1 MLNTFQSFNELGLPV
16 QLLSSLEKL
25 KYVTPTPV
33 QAAAIPV
40 ALAGKDVLATAQTG
54 TGKTA
59 AFAIPMLTWLM
70 ADHTKCALIL
80 APTRELAAQIQQVIR
95 NLSVGMKM
103 RGALLVGGE
112 SFNRQADDL
121 YHGVDY
127 IVATPGRLN
136 DHLEQNTVDLSVID
150 ILVVDEFDRM
160 LDMGFAPQVKQIMK
174 HVSNDRQ
181 TLLFSAT
188 LPPEIMNLASSYL
201 KNPERIAINPVLQA
215 APEVKEETI
224 RTTQPEKNNIIL
236 KVMQEREGRILV
248 FTRTKSR
255 TDRLARLLFQK
266 GHDVV
271 SLHGGHTQS
280 QRKMALEK
288 FRRGSHRIMVAT
300 DLASR
305 GIDVNDINHVINY
318 DIPESRE
325 DYIHRIGRT
334 GRSGKTGNALNLL
347 TELDTDA
354 ERILTGKKPE
364 KGQHRPH
371 QNRPSRRSRSPQG
384 RRRFR

>member
-1 MLNTFQSFNELGLPV
+1 
-16 QLLSSLEKL
+16 
-25 KYVTPTPV
+25 
-33 QAAAIPV
+33 
-40 ALAGKDVLATAQTG
+40 
-54 TGKTA
+54 
-59 AFAIPMLTWLM
+59 M

-80 APTRELAAQIQQVIR
+80 APTRELAAQIHQVIR
-95 NLSVGMKM
+95 QLSIGMKM

-150 ILVVDEFDRM
+150 ILVIDEFDRM
-160 LDMGFAPQVKQIMK
+160 LDMGFAPQVKQIMR
-174 HVSNDRQ
+174 HVSEERQ

-188 LPPEIMNLASSYL
+188 LPPEILNLANSYM
-201 KNPERIAINPVLQA
+201 KNPERIAVDPVLRSA
-215 APEVKEETI
+215 TEVKEETI
-224 RTTQPEKNNIIL
+224 HTTQPEKNTIML
-236 KVMQEREGRILV
+236 KEMEERKGRILV

-255 TDRLARLLFQK
+255 TDRLARFLFQK

-280 QRKMALEK
+280 QRKSSLEK
-288 FRRGSHRIMVAT
+288 FRQGSHRIMVAT

-305 GIDVNDINHVINY
+305 GIDVSDICHVINY

-347 TELDTDA
+347 TALDTDA
-354 ERILTGKKPE
+354 ERILTGKKST
-364 KGQHRPH
+364 GRP
-371 QNRPSRRSRSPQG
+371 QFRRSNRSNG
-384 RRRFR
+384 RRFR

>member
-1 MLNTFQSFNELGLPV
+1 MGLQRKYMLTTFQSFNELGLPA
-16 QLLSSLEKL
+16 QLLQSIEKL

-33 QAAAIPV
+33 QAAAIPF

-80 APTRELAAQIQQVIR
+80 APTRELAAQIYQVIR
-95 NLSVGMKM
+95 NLSSGMKM

-121 YHGVDY
+121 YQGIDY

-174 HVSNDRQ
+174 YVSNERQ

-188 LPPEIMNLASSYL
+188 LPPEIMNLANSYM

-224 RTTQPEKNNIIL
+224 HTTQPEKNNIIL
-236 KVMQEREGRILV
+236 KEMEARKGRILV

-255 TDRLARLLFQK
+255 TDRLARLLFQS
-266 GHDVV
+266 GHEVV

-280 QRKMALEK
+280 QRKSSLEK

-305 GIDVNDINHVINY
+305 GIDVNDICHVINY
-318 DIPESRE
+318 DLPESRE

-347 TELDTDA
+347 TALDTDA
-354 ERILTGKKPE
+354 ERVLTGKKS
-364 KGQHRPH
+364 QN
-371 QNRPSRRSRSPQG
+371 NRPQMRSRRPQG
-384 RRRFR
+384 RRFR